1 MNFFKKFEKLKEDT
15 QKLQNSY
22 KKIEQLCKKQK
33 MDSQQYLKLLKKIK
47 NQIERVERYDV
58 YQLVGLVMP
67 SATLILRREE
77 NRRLSDL
84 RDEGLEIARK
94 GKLYTK
100 LVSETAELLKKESET
115 IFSDLKQKV
124 EANQ

>member
-1 MNFFKKFEKLKEDT
+1 M
-15 QKLQNSY
+15 
-22 KKIEQLCKKQK
+22 
-33 MDSQQYLKLLKKIK
+33 
-47 NQIERVERYDV
+47 ERYDV

>member
-1 MNFFKKFEKLKEDT
+1 M
-15 QKLQNSY
+15 
-22 KKIEQLCKKQK
+22 
-33 MDSQQYLKLLKKIK
+33 
-47 NQIERVERYDV
+47 ERYDV

-77 NRRLSDL
+77 NRRLSDI

-100 LVSETAELLKKESET
+100 LVCETAELLKKESET

-124 EANQ
+124 ESNQQ